1 MWLGR
6 SWVMRRWIV
15 GAAVVLL
22 SLIWPAVA
30 EAATGPQGQE
40 VTVSRSTGLNPAGT
54 TVTVRGSGFDL
65 NKGIY
70 VAFCVNKGP
79 GQLPSPCLGGVDMK
93 GESGS
98 SVWVSSN
105 PPSYGEGLARPFT
118 QANGKGSFEVQLTV
132 KAKDQFTNCLD
143 KKAAP
148 LGCVIGTRADH
159 TRTADRSADV
169 LIPVTFTGTTT
180 SSPSATPSASSSTT
194 PSTSTSTTPA
204 TGSGSGDSGKKTGSL
219 ASTGG
224 LAIGFVAVA
233 VVLLGGGAALVLT
246 TRRRKATDIKEAGV

>member
-1 MWLGR
+1 
-6 SWVMRRWIV
+6 
-15 GAAVVLL
+15 
-22 SLIWPAVA
+22 VA

-40 VTVSRSTGLNPAGT
+40 VTVSRSTGFDPAGT

-98 SVWVSSN
+98 SVWISSN

-169 LIPVTFTGTTT
+169 LIPVTFAGTT
-180 SSPSATPSASSSTT
+180 SSPSPTTSSSTGPSVT
-194 PSTSTSTTPA
+194 PTTAPTTSSTTSTTEP
-204 TGSGSGDSGKKTGSL
+204 GKKTGGSL

-224 LAIGFVAVA
+224 LAIGFVAIA
-233 VVLLGGGAALVLT
+233 VVLLGGGAALVLA
-246 TRRRKATDIKEAGV
+246 TRRRQATKKNKETHA

>member
-1 MWLGR
+1 
-6 SWVMRRWIV
+6 MRRWIV

-22 SLIWPAVA
+22 SSMGPAVA
-30 EAATGPQGQE
+30 EAASGPQGQE

-180 SSPSATPSASSSTT
+180 SPSASPSTT
-194 PSTSTSTTPA
+194 PSSGVPTTP
-204 TGSGSGDSGKKTGSL
+204 TTGTSSGSGSGSDSGKKTGSL

-233 VVLLGGGAALVLT
+233 VVLLGGGAALVLA
-246 TRRRKATDIKEAGV
+246 TRRRQATDKRKETNA

>member
-1 MWLGR
+1 MKFR
-6 SWVMRRWIV
+6 V
-15 GAAVVLL
+15 GLVAAVVAMGVAG
-22 SLIWPAVA
+22 WPL
-30 EAATGPQGQE
+30 AAQAASGPSGQT
-40 VTVSRSTGLNPAGT
+40 VTASVTTGLNPAGT
-54 TVTVRGSGFDL
+54 KVTVRGNGFDL

-98 SVWVSSN
+98 SVWISSN

-118 QANGKGSFEVQLTV
+118 QSGGKGSFQVQLTV

-143 KKAAP
+143 KKVAP

-169 LIPVTFTGTTT
+169 LIPVTFTGSSGQPTTT
-180 SSPSATPSASSSTT
+180 PSATNQPTT
-194 PSTSTSTTPA
+194 APSTPN
-204 TGSGSGDSGKKTGSL
+204 TGGGKDKPTGNL
-219 ASTGG
+219 ANTGG
-224 LAIGFVAVA
+224 LAIGFAAAA
-233 VVLLGGGAALVLT
+233 VVLLGGGAALILVS
-246 TRRRKATDIKEAGV
+246 RRKTTSQKETSA